1 MVIRTNVTGTVI
13 RINIKGLK
21 EVKKFMA
28 GLNPR
33 MKKEVGENGTLEL
46 AKDLRA
52 RIRRRYTLV
61 GYGKS
66 PFASGMGWKSIQYR
80 DTTNGAEV
88 IVGVDAP
95 WVVRYLEGGFPP
107 HAVSANIIE
116 LHKSNP
122 GATMGKTAEELGL
135 LPYEG
140 KPIWSRWKGPFVEP
154 AMQAFI
160 PQIPQILTP
169 YVTKAIRGKS

>member
-1 MVIRTNVTGTVI
+1 MITIKVT
-13 RINIKGLK
+13 GLK
-21 EVKKFMA
+21 EVKKYIA
-28 GLNPR
+28 GLKPR
-33 MKKEVGENGTLEL
+33 MNKEVGEIGTLEL

-61 GYGKS
+61 GYGKGPTS
-66 PFASGMGWKSIQYR
+66 TKLGWKSIQYKN
-80 DTTNGAEV
+80 TPNGAV
-88 IVGVDAP
+88 VSVGVNAP

-107 HAVSANIIE
+107 HAVSANIIA

-122 GATMGKTAEELGL
+122 GSTMGKTAEQLGL

-140 KPIWSRWKGPFVEP
+140 EPFWSRWKGPFVEP

-160 PQIPQILTP
+160 PQIPQLIAP